1 MMQVG
6 ESALGNGQK
15 GSLNERGDVKSQ
27 AEGLNSGGGRRYLSD
42 AVLAQRRLDASRNSN
57 PQRGTKDHDEAAPGG
72 NVWISTDFARKATS
86 ALGDLN
92 ANSVAVRG
100 GGGRVEAC
108 TGAEREARADG
119 PPARFTNQ
127 VEGGTAMDVNNG
139 GAYEC
144 ANAKVSGQQADES
157 SFVFG
162 GQGGRVE
169 EELGGAQPGCN
180 SDSRGCHVDEE
191 FSTYVTASVDDDQC
205 PSQALSCKGES
216 SDLDNQWNVDF
227 DELPV
232 DNDEQRKRARL
243 ELGHSL
249 DVSTT
254 GPNITMA
261 ADDATWSTDILN
273 DSQETSAF
281 VEMGSRCKQS
291 HLVSDSDPVSSD
303 CMDTTEA
310 HSVSQSSSR
319 QMRVPSVFHQEY
331 LVQSVG
337 GSGTGRLVGQR
348 HGHWQISSDECDE
361 GFSSINHSHGGVV
374 VDEDVLGSSSD
385 PEKYE
390 SGILCKSKDDCSE
403 AKPSRAEDL
412 LVLEPEGV
420 LLNASSFLDHKT
432 KMITRKVLTETTTGN
447 SLGKLVGV
455 VASEEVVQVAVG
467 EERRANHA
475 VDSLYEQKSEAAFVP
490 DWATLEHESM
500 ERLNETKNT
509 SPAFTAAS
517 DTKATPE
524 IDANVD
530 SLPGLDREVLGAA
543 ENRNPADQGTGDNID
558 NDKESMS
565 AENTTLDTYDSSD
578 VFLAR
583 DYLCGSSTDCV
594 ETSVS
599 EISSSSE
606 FDHSAA
612 EPTMKS
618 SRDAEPDVQRTAGT
632 STSGALAGETE
643 GAVGL
648 PRLAEGEAASLAFP
662 KLRLKMPR
670 AGNVLP
676 EVGSPP
682 ALVRCEH
689 RVESETRIEDQSFDV
704 TSDLNT
710 SGSLEVYGGI
720 LTRQGFLDIMSF
732 DRNMFP
738 SLRMEA
744 PMEDMT
750 ASEPVFLTEVALEVE
765 SENGE
770 IQTERPN
777 AIEAGLNTNKV
788 DSKTGSPIKKT
799 PRRSMARLIARPSP
813 KNAKSKVDGQAAHSA
828 RPLKRS
834 ASVVEPKVTRSL
846 SFADCP
852 PSSPASLN
860 SPVPRGPPKVTTA
873 NGKPPRP
880 ADAMPPVAQRGG
892 AGRPFPAPSAGG
904 SHARA
909 VRTLSFV
916 SRIPG
921 LRRASSGVRLSASI
935 SVKADSSMA
944 EQTSEASFNSMESA
958 SETSRSAENSKKSLA
973 SSSSAATAPQAR
985 PPLAHRPEPGP
996 RAVPGSARQASRTQ
1010 AQARAGLSPPG
1021 ARPKQNE
1028 IPMTSNLGGA
1038 AVGSARPAEA
1048 ARFCGDATCNA
1059 APGDVNRRKAPPPP
1073 TPSACA
1079 SAGPSR
1085 TPAQPGTAASAGRPP
1100 RARAG
1105 SSLPAPA
1112 KSTSARCLPTAA
1124 APPPWGTSRPSSA
1137 TAPARAPGPQQ
1148 SGPSRPLRSSAAGSR
1163 PPPATSAAAAAAR
1176 PRSASSSSVGSNQS
1190 SASRVSNG
1198 SASLRSVTS
1207 RQSASPGRTPARTPT
1222 GPGTGTS
1229 TGTEPRPALPTQ
1241 PRANATATAARDDA
1255 GNGDVK
1261 RLAVP
1266 TPRGRGSSASHHA
1279 TPGRQRRVAEIGKER
1294 GGVARGGLRAA
1305 RPPAVAETDASPPAA
1320 PDPTTELA
1328 LAESERRAL
1337 ALAERCT
1344 LQARQLQRQL
1354 EGSAGN
1360 LRALDALAVV
1370 LQYTHAKHAEAVRKD
1385 RELSLVI
1392 HNVQEELA
1400 SSAARCE
1407 ALQRDKEELHD
1418 RWRREAERAEEE
1430 HALALC
1436 SLRDSLSLQ
1445 HEAEHDALRR
1455 EHLAALGELRVQHRE
1470 QLEELQ
1476 SNQESLAQEIE
1487 VRHSEEIY
1495 SLKEQQAKAQDELKR
1510 SHDSEKKALQEEFE
1524 RTRLLLQDQVDTL
1537 TFQNDSLKDKA
1548 RRFEEAL
1555 QRDSAETVQA
1565 ALAPYQY
1572 IQEEMA
1578 SLQAVLE
1585 MRAHTIHQQQNRI
1598 LELEKLDE
1606 TNVAL
1611 KEKVRVLTQQNEEL
1625 KARVNKNSAMTRQ
1638 LSFEHSTLQE
1648 TLVKESKTNKRLSM
1662 ENEELMWRLQN
1673 GEGLGSPGKGSPSST
1688 SSSISFRF
1696 PPSRSPASM
1705 SPSRSIASPALSPTH
1720 GGGGGVPHG
1729 TPARVLVYPAP
1740 SPTHSLGTPVRS
1752 LSLASPSRGHASP
1765 ARSPVSP
1772 SQAAVS
1778 APSPART
1785 PVSECATDV
1794 PR

>member
-72 NVWISTDFARKATS
+72 NVWISTDLARKATS
-86 ALGDLN
+86 SLGDLN
-92 ANSVAVRG
+92 ANSVAVHG

-139 GAYEC
+139 GGYEC

-162 GQGGRVE
+162 GQGGRLE
-169 EELGGAQPGCN
+169 EEPGGAQPGCK
-180 SDSRGCHVDEE
+180 SACADSRGCHVDEE

-243 ELGHSL
+243 ELGHSS

-254 GPNITMA
+254 GPNITTA

-281 VEMGSRCKQS
+281 VETGSRCKQS

-319 QMRVPSVFHQEY
+319 QMRVPGVFHQEY

-374 VDEDVLGSSSD
+374 VDEDVLGSSSE

-432 KMITRKVLTETTTGN
+432 KMITRKVLTETTAG
-447 SLGKLVGV
+447 SPFGKLVGV
-455 VASEEVVQVAVG
+455 VASEDVVQVAVG

-524 IDANVD
+524 NDGNVD

-543 ENRNPADQGTGDNID
+543 ENRNPADQSTGDNID
-558 NDKESMS
+558 NDKENMS

-618 SRDAEPDVQRTAGT
+618 SRDAEHDVQRTAGT
-632 STSGALAGETE
+632 PTSGALAGETE

-788 DSKTGSPIKKT
+788 DSKTSSPIKRT

-813 KNAKSKVDGQAAHSA
+813 KNAKSKVDGQAAHLP

-834 ASVVEPKVTRSL
+834 ASVVEPKVTRSP

-860 SPVPRGPPKVTTA
+860 SPAPRSPPKVTTA

-1048 ARFCGDATCNA
+1048 
-1059 APGDVNRRKAPPPP
+1059 
-1073 TPSACA
+1073 
-1079 SAGPSR
+1079 GPSR

-1112 KSTSARCLPTAA
+1112 KSTSARCLPTTA
-1124 APPPWGTSRPSSA
+1124 APPPWGASRPSSA

-1163 PPPATSAAAAAAR
+1163 PPPATSAAAAAR

-1222 GPGTGTS
+1222 GTG

-1305 RPPAVAETDASPPAA
+1305 RPPAAAETDAGPPPA
-1320 PDPTTELA
+1320 PDPATELA

-1354 EGSAGN
+1354 DGSAGN

-1407 ALQRDKEELHD
+1407 ALQRDKQELHD

-1445 HEAEHDALRR
+1445 HEAERDALRR

-1476 SNQESLAQEIE
+1476 SNQESLAQDIE

-1611 KEKVRVLTQQNEEL
+1611 KEKVRALTQQNEEL

-1720 GGGGGVPHG
+1720 GGGGGGPHG

>member
-1190 SASRVSNG
+1190 SASRVSNASVQPARRVWDIRARITLPQFVG

-1241 PRANATATAARDDA
+1241 PRAN
-1255 GNGDVK
+1255 
-1261 RLAVP
+1261 
-1266 TPRGRGSSASHHA
+1266 
-1279 TPGRQRRVAEIGKER
+1279 EIGKER

>member
-1 MMQVG
+1 MQVG

-72 NVWISTDFARKATS
+72 NVWISTDLARKATS
-86 ALGDLN
+86 SLGDLN
-92 ANSVAVRG
+92 ANSVAVHG

-139 GAYEC
+139 GGYEC

-162 GQGGRVE
+162 GQGGRLE
-169 EELGGAQPGCN
+169 EEPGGAQPGCK
-180 SDSRGCHVDEE
+180 SACADSRGCHVDEE

-243 ELGHSL
+243 ELGHSS

-254 GPNITMA
+254 GPNITTA

-281 VEMGSRCKQS
+281 VETGSRCKQS

-319 QMRVPSVFHQEY
+319 QMRVPGVFHQEY

-374 VDEDVLGSSSD
+374 VDEDVLGSSSE

-432 KMITRKVLTETTTGN
+432 KMITRKVLTETTAG
-447 SLGKLVGV
+447 SPFGKLVGV
-455 VASEEVVQVAVG
+455 VASEDVVQVAVG

-524 IDANVD
+524 NDGNVD

-543 ENRNPADQGTGDNID
+543 ENRNPADQSTGDNID
-558 NDKESMS
+558 NDKENMS

-618 SRDAEPDVQRTAGT
+618 SRDAEHDVQRTAGT
-632 STSGALAGETE
+632 PTSGALAGETE

-788 DSKTGSPIKKT
+788 DSKTSSPIKRT

-813 KNAKSKVDGQAAHSA
+813 KNAKSKVDGQAAHLP

-834 ASVVEPKVTRSL
+834 ASVVEPKVTRSP

-860 SPVPRGPPKVTTA
+860 SPAPRSPPKVTTA

-1048 ARFCGDATCNA
+1048 
-1059 APGDVNRRKAPPPP
+1059 
-1073 TPSACA
+1073 
-1079 SAGPSR
+1079 GPSR

-1124 APPPWGTSRPSSA
+1124 APPPWGASRPSSA

-1163 PPPATSAAAAAAR
+1163 PPPATSAAAR

-1190 SASRVSNG
+1190 SASRVS
-1198 SASLRSVTS
+1198 
-1207 RQSASPGRTPARTPT
+1207 
-1222 GPGTGTS
+1222 
-1229 TGTEPRPALPTQ
+1229 
-1241 PRANATATAARDDA
+1241 NATATAARDDA

-1279 TPGRQRRVAEIGKER
+1279 TPGRQRHAG
-1294 GGVARGGLRAA
+1294 
-1305 RPPAVAETDASPPAA
+1305 PPPA
-1320 PDPTTELA
+1320 PDPATELA

-1354 EGSAGN
+1354 DGSAGN

-1407 ALQRDKEELHD
+1407 ALQRDKQELHD

-1445 HEAEHDALRR
+1445 HEAERDALRR

-1476 SNQESLAQEIE
+1476 SNQESLAQDIE
-1487 VRHSEEIY
+1487 VRHSEEMY

-1611 KEKVRVLTQQNEEL
+1611 KEKVRALTQQNEEL

-1720 GGGGGVPHG
+1720 GGGGGGPHG

>member
-1 MMQVG
+1 MSAPVVCRRKTHSVIMMQVG

-15 GSLNERGDVKSQ
+15 GSSNERGDVKSQ
-27 AEGLNSGGGRRYLSD
+27 AEGLNSGGDRRSLSD
-42 AVLAQRRLDASRNSN
+42 AVLAQRCLDTSRNSN
-57 PQRGTKDHDEAAPGG
+57 PQRGVRDHGAGTPGR
-72 NVWISTDFARKATS
+72 NVWISTDFARKAAP

-92 ANSVAVRG
+92 ANSVAVHG
-100 GGGRVEAC
+100 GVGRVEAC
-108 TGAEREARADG
+108 TGGEREARADG

-127 VEGGTAMDVNNG
+127 VEGGMAMDVNIG
-139 GAYEC
+139 RAYEC
-144 ANAKVSGQQADES
+144 ANAKVSSQQADES

-162 GQGGRVE
+162 GQGGRLE
-169 EELGGAQPGCN
+169 EEPGGAQPGCN
-180 SDSRGCHVDEE
+180 SACADSRGCHVDEE
-191 FSTYVTASVDDDQC
+191 FSTYVTASVDYDQC

-216 SDLDNQWNVDF
+216 SELDNQWNVDF

-243 ELGHSL
+243 ELGHSS

-254 GPNITMA
+254 GPNLTTA

-281 VEMGSRCKQS
+281 VETGRRCKQS

-319 QMRVPSVFHQEY
+319 QIRVPGVFHQEY
-331 LVQSVG
+331 LVLSVG
-337 GSGTGRLVGQR
+337 GSGTGRLAGQPQ
-348 HGHWQISSDECDE
+348 GHWQISSDECDE
-361 GFSSINHSHGGVV
+361 GFSSINHSQGGVV
-374 VDEDVLGSSSD
+374 VDEDVLGSSSE

-412 LVLEPEGV
+412 LMLEPEGV
-420 LLNASSFLDHKT
+420 LLNASSFLDHET
-432 KMITRKVLTETTTGN
+432 KMITRKVLTETTAGN
-447 SLGKLVGV
+447 PFGKLVGV
-455 VASEEVVQVAVG
+455 VASEDVEQVAVG

-509 SPAFTAAS
+509 SPAFTARS

-524 IDANVD
+524 NDGNVD

-543 ENRNPADQGTGDNID
+543 ENRNPADQSTGDNIH
-558 NDKESMS
+558 NDKESVS

-612 EPTMKS
+612 EPRMKS
-618 SRDAEPDVQRTAGT
+618 SRDAEPDVQRTGGT

-648 PRLAEGEAASLAFP
+648 ARLAEGEVASLAFP
-662 KLRLKMPR
+662 KLRLKMPQ

-689 RVESETRIEDQSFDV
+689 RVESETRIEDQLVAV
-704 TSDLNT
+704 TSDLNS
-710 SGSLEVYGGI
+710 SGSLEVYDGI

-750 ASEPVFLTEVALEVE
+750 TSEPVFLTEVGLEVE

-770 IQTERPN
+770 IQTERSN
-777 AIEAGLNTNKV
+777 AIQAALNTNKV
-788 DSKTGSPIKKT
+788 DSKTSSPIKKT

-813 KNAKSKVDGQAAHSA
+813 KNVKTKVDGQAAHSP

-834 ASVVEPKVTRSL
+834 ASVVEPKVTRSP
-846 SFADCP
+846 SFADCS

-860 SPVPRGPPKVTTA
+860 SPAPRGPPKVTTA

-880 ADAMPPVAQRGG
+880 TDAVPPVAQRGG
-892 AGRPFPAPSAGG
+892 AGRPFTAPTGGG

-973 SSSSAATAPQAR
+973 SSSSAAAAPPAR

-996 RAVPGSARQASRTQ
+996 RAGPGSARQASRTQ
-1010 AQARAGLSPPG
+1010 AQARAGLSPPA

-1028 IPMTSNLGGA
+1028 LPMTSNLGGA

-1048 ARFCGDATCNA
+1048 
-1059 APGDVNRRKAPPPP
+1059 
-1073 TPSACA
+1073 
-1079 SAGPSR
+1079 GPSR
-1085 TPAQPGTAASAGRPP
+1085 TPAQPGTAANAGRPP
-1100 RARAG
+1100 RARPT
-1105 SSLPAPA
+1105 SLLPAPA
-1112 KSTSARCLPTAA
+1112 KSTSARCLPTPTAPP
-1124 APPPWGTSRPSSA
+1124 PPPWGASRPSSA
-1137 TAPARAPGPQQ
+1137 PAPARVPGPQQ

-1190 SASRVSNG
+1190 AASKVSDASVHPARRVWDIRARIALPQFVG
-1198 SASLRSVTS
+1198 SASLRNGAS
-1207 RQSASPGRTPARTPT
+1207 RHPASPGRTPARTPT
-1222 GPGTGTS
+1222 GTGTD
-1229 TGTEPRPALPTQ
+1229 PRPALPTQ
-1241 PRANATATAARDDA
+1241 PCANATAAAARDDA
-1255 GNGDVK
+1255 GNGSVK

-1279 TPGRQRRVAEIGKER
+1279 TPGRQRRAAETGKER
-1294 GGVARGGLRAA
+1294 GGVARGGFRAA
-1305 RPPAVAETDASPPAA
+1305 RPPAAETDAGGLPPG
-1320 PDPTTELA
+1320 PTTELA

-1337 ALAERCT
+1337 ALAERCAR
-1344 LQARQLQRQL
+1344 QARQLQRQL

-1370 LQYTHAKHAEAVRKD
+1370 LQHTHAKHAEAVRKD

-1407 ALQRDKEELHD
+1407 ALQLDKEELHD
-1418 RWRREAERAEEE
+1418 RWRREAERAGEE

-1436 SLRDSLSLQ
+1436 SLRDGLRLQ
-1445 HEAEHDALRR
+1445 HEAERDALRR

-1495 SLKEQQAKAQDELKR
+1495 SLKEQQAKVQDELKR

-1537 TFQNDSLKDKA
+1537 TFQNGSLKDKA

-1565 ALAPYQY
+1565 ALAPYQH

-1611 KEKVRVLTQQNEEL
+1611 KEKVRALTQQNEEL

-1638 LSFEHSTLQE
+1638 LSFEHSALQE

-1720 GGGGGVPHG
+1720 GGGGPHG
-1729 TPARVLVYPAP
+1729 TPARVVVYPAP

-1752 LSLASPSRGHASP
+1752 LALASPSRGHASP
-1765 ARSPVSP
+1765 ARSPASP

>member
-1 MMQVG
+1 MQVG

-72 NVWISTDFARKATS
+72 NVWISTDLARKATS
-86 ALGDLN
+86 SLGDLN
-92 ANSVAVRG
+92 ANSVAVHG

-139 GAYEC
+139 GGYEC

-162 GQGGRVE
+162 GQGGRLE
-169 EELGGAQPGCN
+169 EEPGGAQPGCK
-180 SDSRGCHVDEE
+180 SACADSRGCHVDEE

-243 ELGHSL
+243 ELGHSS

-254 GPNITMA
+254 GPNITTA

-281 VEMGSRCKQS
+281 VETGSRCKQS

-310 HSVSQSSSR
+310 HSVSQSSLR
-319 QMRVPSVFHQEY
+319 QMRVPGVFHQEY

-374 VDEDVLGSSSD
+374 ADEDVLGSSSE

-432 KMITRKVLTETTTGN
+432 KMITRKVLTETTAG
-447 SLGKLVGV
+447 SPFGKLVGV
-455 VASEEVVQVAVG
+455 VASEDVVQVAVG

-524 IDANVD
+524 NDGNVD
-530 SLPGLDREVLGAA
+530 SLPGLDREVLGTA
-543 ENRNPADQGTGDNID
+543 ENRNPADQSTGDNID
-558 NDKESMS
+558 NDKENMS

-578 VFLAR
+578 VFPAR

-632 STSGALAGETE
+632 PTSGALAGETE

-788 DSKTGSPIKKT
+788 DSKTSSPIKKT

-813 KNAKSKVDGQAAHSA
+813 KNAKSKVDGQAAHSP

-834 ASVVEPKVTRSL
+834 ASVVEPKVTRSP

-860 SPVPRGPPKVTTA
+860 SPAPRGPPKVTTA

-1048 ARFCGDATCNA
+1048 GERRVSAATPLCNA
-1059 APGDVNRRKAPPPP
+1059 APGDVNRRKAPPPPP

-1124 APPPWGTSRPSSA
+1124 APPPWGASQPSSA

-1163 PPPATSAAAAAAR
+1163 PPPATSAAAR

-1190 SASRVSNG
+1190 SASRVSN
-1198 SASLRSVTS
+1198 
-1207 RQSASPGRTPARTPT
+1207 
-1222 GPGTGTS
+1222 
-1229 TGTEPRPALPTQ
+1229 
-1241 PRANATATAARDDA
+1241 DA
-1255 GNGDVK
+1255 G
-1261 RLAVP
+1261 
-1266 TPRGRGSSASHHA
+1266 
-1279 TPGRQRRVAEIGKER
+1279 
-1294 GGVARGGLRAA
+1294 
-1305 RPPAVAETDASPPAA
+1305 PPPA
-1320 PDPTTELA
+1320 PDPATELA

-1354 EGSAGN
+1354 DGSAGN

-1400 SSAARCE
+1400 SSAVRCE
-1407 ALQRDKEELHD
+1407 ALQRDKQELHD

-1445 HEAEHDALRR
+1445 HEAERDALRR

-1476 SNQESLAQEIE
+1476 SNQESLAQDIE

-1611 KEKVRVLTQQNEEL
+1611 KEKVRALTQQNEEL

-1720 GGGGGVPHG
+1720 GGGGGGPHG